1 MATVAKFT
9 KAKAKREYMK
19 AGLYGKTGSGKT
31 LTSLLIA
38 EQLAKIEGKRIAYI
52 DTEKSTALYIRD
64 VPERLVHPKAFDF
77 DILETK
83 SIFEALEA
91 VESINPDETGVLVVD
106 SITALWDAA
115 KATYNGKMTSKGGIP
130 IQAWGAIKKPYKRL
144 ISLLMDGKYHAFVCG
159 REGVD
164 MTNDDDGDPVVVG
177 AKMKSESETPF
188 EFHLL
193 MRMVPERED
202 NGAHRIRVFFEK
214 DRSGILT
221 GKTMDWPN
229 FQTVEPAVR
238 ILMASE
244 ASAVLG
250 TPEDVA
256 ARDAASAELK
266 REAEEAERLALFTQ
280 IRNAINGAPDLESLK
295 SAWSLVAGKKGKL
308 GEDSMGNLEAAKDA
322 KKLELLGKVA

>member
-1 MATVAKFT
+1 MATVARFT

-38 EQLAKIEGKRIAYI
+38 EELAKIEGKRIAYI
-52 DTEKSTALYIRD
+52 DTEKSTALYVRD

-91 VESINPDETGVLVVD
+91 VESINPEETGVLVVD

-193 MRMVPERED
+193 MRMVPEREE

-244 ASAVLG
+244 SSAVLG

-256 ARDAASAELK
+256 ARDAAAAELK
-266 REAEEAERLALFTQ
+266 REAEEAERVALYTQ
-280 IRNAINGAPDLESLK
+280 IRNAINGAPDLDALK
-295 SAWSLVAGKKGKL
+295 SAWSLVSGKKGKL
-308 GEDSMGNLEAAKDA
+308 GEDSMESLEAAKDA

>member
-1 MATVAKFT
+1 MATVARFT

-38 EQLAKIEGKRIAYI
+38 EQLANIEGKRVAYL

-64 VPERLVHPKAFDF
+64 VPERVVHPKAFDI

-83 SIFEALEA
+83 SIFDALEA
-91 VESINPDETGVLVVD
+91 VESINPDEHGVLVVD

-193 MRMVPERED
+193 MRMVPEREE

-238 ILMASE
+238 ILMAGE
-244 ASAVLG
+244 ASTPLG
-250 TPEDVA
+250 TPEEVA
-256 ARDAASAELK
+256 ARDASTAEIK
-266 REAEEAERLALFTQ
+266 REEEEAERKATFEQ
-280 IRNAINGAPDLESLK
+280 IRTAINGATDLDSLK
-295 SAWSLVAGKKGKL
+295 AAWGLTLGKKGKI
-308 GEDSMGNLEAAKDA
+308 GEDYMAQIEAAKDA

>member
-1 MATVAKFT
+1 MAKGFT
-9 KAKAKREYMK
+9 KATAKREYMK
-19 AGLYGKTGSGKT
+19 AGLYGKTGSGKSLTT
-31 LTSLLIA
+31 LLMA
-38 EQLAKIEGKRIAYI
+38 EKLAEMEGKRIAYI
-52 DTEKSTALYIRD
+52 DTEKGTAFYIRE
-64 VPERLVHPKAFDF
+64 VPERKVHPAAFDI
-77 DILETK
+77 DTLETK
-83 SIFEALEA
+83 SMFDALEA
-91 VESINPDETGVLVVD
+91 VEGLDPAVHGVVVVD
-106 SITALWDAA
+106 SITALWEAA
-115 KATYNGKMTSKGGIP
+115 KGTYQGKLTSKGGIP
-130 IQAWGAIKKPYKRL
+130 VQAWSAIKKPYKRL

-193 MRMVPERED
+193 MRMVPEREE
-202 NGAHRIRVFFEK
+202 NGAHKIRVFFEK

-221 GKTMDWPN
+221 GKTFDWPT

-250 TPEDVA
+250 TPEEVA

-266 REAEEAERLALFTQ
+266 REAEEAERVALYTQ
-280 IRNAINGAPDLESLK
+280 IRNAINGAPDLDALK
-295 SAWSLVAGKKGKL
+295 SAWSLVSGKKGKL
-308 GEDSMGNLEAAKDA
+308 GEDSMENLEAAKDA